1 MNKLLLTGTLLA
13 SMMMPSSAFA
23 EEPWTEFRF
32 YLFATE
38 ITGDA
43 QLGNVSADVDVTF
56 SEILDNLDM
65 GFMGMV
71 EHRRGEWSFIG
82 DIAYL
87 KVSDDQSRTVGPGV
101 GPGIEIDF
109 EGELTQTVI
118 EGFAGYRF
126 YEAANDS
133 SDLGIDVLFGARHT
147 ALEMDVSLDAS
158 LGGLSASGVR
168 DREEDWVDAV
178 IGIRFEN
185 DFRNGWGSTVW
196 LDVGDGSDSSSYQG
210 AVMANYSSSAW
221 KFFGG
226 WRLLHLEYETG
237 SDTSKFAI
245 DLDYNG
251 PMAGV
256 AYRF

>member
-23 EEPWTEFRF
+23 EEPWTEFSF
-32 YLFATE
+32 YIFATE

-43 QLGNVSADVDVTF
+43 QLRNVSADVDVSFNEVLTH
-56 SEILDNLDM
+56 LDL

-87 KVSDDQSRTVGPGV
+87 KVSDDHSNTVGPGV
-101 GPGIEIDF
+101 GPGIEIGL
-109 EGELTQTVI
+109 EAELAQTVI
-118 EGFAGYRF
+118 EGFAGYRVLNNA
-126 YEAANDS
+126 YDNT
-133 SDLGIDVLFGARHT
+133 DLGIDVLFGARHT
-147 ALEMDVSLDAS
+147 ALDIDISLDAS
-158 LGGLSASGVR
+158 LASFSASGSH

-178 IGIRFEN
+178 IGVRFVN

-196 LDVGDGSDSSSYQG
+196 LDVAEGSDSSSYQG

-226 WRLLHLEYETG
+226 WRVLHLDYDTG
-237 SDTSKFAI
+237 SGTSKFAV
-245 DLDYNG
+245 DLDYKG

>member
-1 MNKLLLTGTLLA
+1 MYKLTLPIALLA
-13 SMMMPSSAFA
+13 TMTVFPAFA
-23 EEPWTEFRF
+23 EEPWTEVSL
-32 YLFATE
+32 YIFALE
-38 ITGDA
+38 VTGDA
-43 QLGNVSADVDVTF
+43 QLRNVSADVDVSF
-56 SEILDNLDM
+56 NDILSNKDL

-82 DIAYL
+82 DLSYL
-87 KVSDDQSRTVGPGV
+87 KVSDDHSKTVGPGV
-101 GPGIEIDF
+101 GPGIEIDL
-109 EGELTQTVI
+109 EAELEHTVI
-118 EGFAGYRF
+118 AGLVGYRVLNNA
-126 YEAANDS
+126 YDNT
-133 SDLGIDVLFGARHT
+133 DLGIDVLFGARHT
-147 ALEMDVSLDAS
+147 KLDIDISLDVSLAS
-158 LGGLSASGVR
+158 FSASGSA

-226 WRLLHLEYETG
+226 WRLLHLEYDTG
-237 SDTSKFAI
+237 SGTSKFAV

-251 PMAGV
+251 PMTGV
-256 AYRF
+256 SYRF

>member
-1 MNKLLLTGTLLA
+1 MKKLLLTGTLLA

-32 YLFATE
+32 YIFATE

-43 QLGNVSADVDVTF
+43 QLGNVSADVDVSFNEVLTH
-56 SEILDNLDM
+56 LDL
-65 GFMGMV
+65 GFMGAV

-87 KVSDDQSRTVGPGV
+87 KVSDDNSSTVGPGV
-101 GPGIEIDF
+101 GPGIEIDL
-109 EGELTQTVI
+109 ESELAQTVI

-126 YEAANDS
+126 YENTYDS

-147 ALEMDVSLDAS
+147 ALDIDISLDAS
-158 LGGLSASGVR
+158 LGSLSASVSG

-185 DFRNGWGSTVW
+185 NFRNGWGSMVW

-210 AVMANYSSSAW
+210 LAMINYTSSAW
-221 KFFGG
+221 KIFGG

-251 PMAGV
+251 PVGGV